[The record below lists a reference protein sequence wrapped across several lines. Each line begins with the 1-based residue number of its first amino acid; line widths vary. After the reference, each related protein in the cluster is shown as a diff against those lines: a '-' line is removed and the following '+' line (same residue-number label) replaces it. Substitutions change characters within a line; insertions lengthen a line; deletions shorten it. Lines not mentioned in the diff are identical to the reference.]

1 MKKGKKIVLVVLG
14 CLLLIVGTAIITT
27 LFVSARWQALWDARC
42 PEEKKAEEV
51 AAYLDAYFIDN
62 YDDGELAD
70 AAAAAMVEA
79 TGDRWSFYL
88 NADEAEDYYNSMSNV
103 YAGIGV
109 TITENA
115 EKGGMEIMEVVPGG
129 PADQAGVLVG
139 DIVIEVEGQKT
150 IDLGMDGTR
159 NLVAGTIGTEVQMV
173 FLRGEETIPMTLKR
187 AAIETVVAECEM
199 LEDDIGYI
207 TVANF
212 DERCA
217 DETIACIEQMVAGG
231 AKGLIFDVRFNPGG
245 YEEELTKLLDYLLPE
260 GEIFHTLDYAGEE
273 ERKYSDENCLKLPMA
288 VLVNED
294 SYSAAEFFAAAL
306 QEYDWADVVGETTCG
321 KGNFQVAMDLSD
333 GSVMNISVGKYFT
346 PQGKSLTD
354 VGVTPDLPVEV
365 TDEEYYQLYYDQ
377 LDKAGDTQLNAAI
390 DAVRQ
395 KIS

>member
-1 MKKGKKIVLVVLG
+1 MKKGKKIVLIVLG
-14 CLLLIVGTAIITT
+14 CLLLMAGTAIITT

-51 AAYLDAYFIDN
+51 AAYLDAYFIDK

-88 NADEAEDYYNSMSNV
+88 NADEAEEYYNSMSNV

-129 PADQAGVLVG
+129 PADQAGVQVG

-173 FLRGEETIPMTLKR
+173 FLRGEQTIPMTLKR

-199 LEDDIGYI
+199 LEDAIGYI

-217 DETIACIEQMVAGG
+217 DETIACIEQMVAEG

-273 ERKYSDENCLKLPMA
+273 ERQYSDENCLQLPMA

-306 QEYDWADVVGETTCG
+306 QEYDWADVVGENTCG

-346 PQGKSLTD
+346 PRGKSLTD

-377 LDKAGDTQLNAAI
+377 LDKADDTQLNAAI